1 MGEHASAIESTQQA
15 LEAATGCKDTVTVS
29 RAYYLLAF
37 EAFWTGQYLQ
47 RIAYSQHA
55 ITLLEQHK
63 ERGGLV
69 YWIMGITFA
78 HMGVFD
84 EALQAL
90 DRAQAIGEALD
101 EPHLQGIASHN
112 KGMVYAW
119 RDEREASIAACQR
132 GLALSSDPLGIAVA
146 LGALG
151 MAYLEQGAPV
161 EATPLLERSVQELGQ
176 IQHRTFQG
184 WVAAF
189 LSEAYRLS
197 GQREKARELALQ
209 ELAHAR
215 NLNNWFVVGL
225 VQRVLGRVAYTHGQQ
240 AEAATHLQDALQ
252 VFAAIQ
258 ARFEVGRTHL
268 ELVALTQ
275 ALGQQAE
282 AATHLRSAYALF
294 TELRVPRYVE
304 STVHLARELEV
315 SISEGHHA

>member
-1 MGEHASAIESTQQA
+1 MS
-15 LEAATGCKDTVTVS
+15 
-29 RAYYLLAF
+29 
-37 EAFWTGQYLQ
+37 W
-47 RIAYSQHA
+47 
-55 ITLLEQHK
+55 
-63 ERGGLV
+63 
-69 YWIMGITFA
+69 
-78 HMGVFD
+78 
-84 EALQAL
+84 
-90 DRAQAIGEALD
+90 
-101 EPHLQGIASHN
+101 
-112 KGMVYAW
+112 
-119 RDEREASIAACQR
+119 
-132 GLALSSDPLGIAVA
+132 LS
-146 LGALG
+146 
-151 MAYLEQGAPV
+151 
-161 EATPLLERSVQELGQ
+161 
-176 IQHRTFQG
+176 
-184 WVAAF
+184 
-189 LSEAYRLS
+189 
-197 GQREKARELALQ
+197 LQ

-215 NLNNWFVVGL
+215 DLNNWFVVGL